1 MSSVP
6 TLGVPLLIGVCSLA
20 LHLFPGSARNKTVFP
35 SLLLSMNTRLCP
47 KLVPKSSGSM
57 GSLLSLVFSNVADV
71 FTKTLTQQTSS
82 FSYNQIDAYGQARI
96 NLRGDV
102 NRKAKKLLAVVNALI
117 HRCYKYPTATIGE
130 VPQSLKK
137 ELSDVCRACF
147 STDAVNKHI
156 DFVRDYKQDF
166 ERDLDLESTTS
177 FPATLS
183 ELTA

>member
-1 MSSVP
+1 MKHIEVDCHFIRDAF
-6 TLGVPLLIGVCSLA
+6 TTQTISLS
-20 LHLFPGSARNKTVFP
+20 H
-35 SLLLSMNTRLCP
+35 
-47 KLVPKSSGSM
+47 
-57 GSLLSLVFSNVADV
+57 
-71 FTKTLTQQTSS
+71 
-82 FSYNQIDAYGQARI
+82 
-96 NLRGDV
+96 
-102 NRKAKKLLAVVNALI
+102 KLLAVVNALI